1 MEKQDYR
8 KIEFTEEETFV
19 FKDKEI
25 MAHKLKGY
33 ANVYLSN
40 NCHIK
45 PKGLHIILKNVNG
58 AIKDFEIDDTTYK
71 IIIFSYKDSLNI
83 FGAYFPML
91 NEVYLNKVICDA
103 DVLML
108 EKLNI
113 GHIERHEIW
122 HLKQAL
128 TYKSKF
134 GLIDKDNYEDYINY
148 ARTKAKSYLDSLG
161 VNEDNVCDISDY
173 ASYMYAY
180 DNYDEVEAEIKAKKG
195 ALCIFRNSQM
205 KSKN

>member
-40 NCHIK
+40 SCHIK
-45 PKGLHIILKNVNG
+45 PKGLHIMLKNVNG

-71 IIIFSYKDSLNI
+71 IIIFSYKDGINI
-83 FGAYFPML
+83 FGAYRAIHNEIYL
-91 NEVYLNKVICDA
+91 NEVIWDT
-103 DVLML
+103 DVLTL
-108 EKLNI
+108 EKLDI
-113 GHIERHEIW
+113 GHVERHEIW
-122 HLKQAL
+122 HFKQAIN
-128 TYKSKF
+128 YKKIH
-134 GLIDKDNYEDYINY
+134 GKITKDNYENY
-148 ARTKAKSYLDSLG
+148 KITIRTKAKRYLDSLG
-161 VNEDNVCDISDY
+161 INEDNVGVISDY
-173 ASYMYAY
+173 ASYMFVYG
-180 DNYDEVEAEIKAKKG
+180 DYDEVEAEIKAKKG
-195 ALCIFRNSQM
+195 AICTVQNSQK